1 MKHKHYEVIKAWS
14 ECKQIQIYDDFS
26 NEWIDWTIKSSP
38 NWGETTKYRIKPET
52 KPDTVKYFSIG
63 RHGAVVIEQWQM
75 VLSKPNIKATFDGET
90 RLLKSVEMV

>member
-1 MKHKHYEVIKAWS
+1 MKHKHFDIIMAWA

-52 KPDTVKYFSIG
+52 KLSPRTRGCQELKICPLRSIPS
-63 RHGAVVIEQWQM
+63 
-75 VLSKPNIKATFDGET
+75 LN
-90 RLLKSVEMV
+90 